1 MNNAQEQEKNAAAAD
16 LPERPRRK
24 TVWKICRI
32 LILLI
37 PLFLLFL
44 PRILEGISN
53 RILKNYIEKGGMDVE
68 LRELGL
74 GRSMIGVS
82 VRFPEDGTF
91 TPGKRML
98 LGNLGV
104 TYAPHRLIAGTLDS
118 VSLCNVNLPLTLK
131 DGKVDI
137 PLKPLFKI
145 AGSAAKQAEKPLEA
159 PFFDLPLRI
168 REIDLSGNLILL
180 HGKDF
185 LLVPFMASVTQSEQS
200 GWANVN
206 YSMQIFLSAGNQ
218 VKLSGAADLHRGTVS
233 GTADIKLQPG
243 TLPQMLRNLIPS
255 PSPAGR
261 IELAGDFTWNLRKMH
276 PEKLESRLKI
286 QDINCSYGAYT
297 IKGSAG
303 TRISYQDGIAD
314 IRYSG
319 GLHTTIGGITYALKQ
334 FSVRSE
340 LKGGKGVS
348 GTCSVNVG
356 GEKNGDFSGQFVLK
370 RNQEKALEFTLRPLP
385 RRIKTQEILFNGI
398 RLVFPVL
405 QETGNYV
412 RLTFQ
417 NDIQVSGMIQVPE
430 AKISKDTFSLTA
442 KQFRLDLGGTPAA
455 LRIGMTLPE
464 LAFSGGDTALAALK
478 GISAKVNLD
487 GKGKSVFSVKKILC
501 GEHEVGQIEGTLRP
515 DPAKGHHELR
525 ADIDT
530 LGVRSH
536 LHVSFLQENM
546 LLDGT
551 FSIPEQKLAKPLDL
565 GKYAPA
571 LNSFQLESA
580 SLKADCSYRWTPLGQ
595 RGSVSV
601 DLSGINVESAEKKL
615 KLTDAALHFSLPN
628 LPELESAAG
637 QRFRFKAFQFDN
649 LKFDSGRVNF
659 RMETPKTWYLEGATF
674 NWCSGKIRIGSVKIA
689 PETERFSIV
698 MYCDRVRLGQ
708 LLAQFGIGAD
718 AGDNAALNGTIPVS
732 IRNGRIIFR
741 NGFLYSTPGET
752 GILKLV
758 PNATVNAMGQS
769 SVEMSFA
776 LSALKDFQYQWVKL
790 TMNTVNDDLK
800 LKFQVDGRPSGP
812 LPFSIDP
819 DSGRPVKTQG
829 TNRFQGIPLDVN
841 VTIPLT
847 KSLELYRMYN
857 KLMNGNK

>member
-1 MNNAQEQEKNAAAAD
+1 
-16 LPERPRRK
+16 
-24 TVWKICRI
+24 
-32 LILLI
+32 
-37 PLFLLFL
+37 
-44 PRILEGISN
+44 
-53 RILKNYIEKGGMDVE
+53 
-68 LRELGL
+68 
-74 GRSMIGVS
+74 
-82 VRFPEDGTF
+82 
-91 TPGKRML
+91 
-98 LGNLGV
+98 
-104 TYAPHRLIAGTLDS
+104 
-118 VSLCNVNLPLTLK
+118 
-131 DGKVDI
+131 
-137 PLKPLFKI
+137 
-145 AGSAAKQAEKPLEA
+145 
-159 PFFDLPLRI
+159 
-168 REIDLSGNLILL
+168 
-180 HGKDF
+180 
-185 LLVPFMASVTQSEQS
+185 
-200 GWANVN
+200 
-206 YSMQIFLSAGNQ
+206 
-218 VKLSGAADLHRGTVS
+218 
-233 GTADIKLQPG
+233 
-243 TLPQMLRNLIPS
+243 MLRNLIPS
-255 PSPAGR
+255 PSPDGR

-515 DPAKGHHELR
+515 DPAKGRHELR

-615 KLTDAALHFSLPN
+615 KLTDAALRFSLPN

-674 NWCSGKIRIGSVKIA
+674 NWCGGKIRIGSVKIA
-689 PETERFSIV
+689 PETERLSTV

-776 LSALKDFQYQWVKL
+776 LSVLKDFQYQWVKL

>member
-1 MNNAQEQEKNAAAAD
+1 
-16 LPERPRRK
+16 
-24 TVWKICRI
+24 
-32 LILLI
+32 
-37 PLFLLFL
+37 
-44 PRILEGISN
+44 
-53 RILKNYIEKGGMDVE
+53 
-68 LRELGL
+68 
-74 GRSMIGVS
+74 
-82 VRFPEDGTF
+82 
-91 TPGKRML
+91 
-98 LGNLGV
+98 
-104 TYAPHRLIAGTLDS
+104 
-118 VSLCNVNLPLTLK
+118 
-131 DGKVDI
+131 
-137 PLKPLFKI
+137 
-145 AGSAAKQAEKPLEA
+145 
-159 PFFDLPLRI
+159 
-168 REIDLSGNLILL
+168 
-180 HGKDF
+180 
-185 LLVPFMASVTQSEQS
+185 MASVTQSEQS

-515 DPAKGHHELR
+515 DPAKGHHELH

-615 KLTDAALHFSLPN
+615 KLTDAALRFSLPN

-800 LKFQVDGRPSGP
+800 LKFQVDGKPSGP

-847 KSLELYRMYN
+847 KSLELYRMYD

>member
-1 MNNAQEQEKNAAAAD
+1 MNNAPEQEKNAADAD
-16 LPERPRRK
+16 MPKRRRK
-24 TVWKICRI
+24 TLWKICRI

-44 PRILEGISN
+44 PRILEAVSN
-53 RILKNYIEKGGMDVE
+53 RILKSYIEKGGMDVE

-74 GRSMIGVS
+74 GRSMIGLS
-82 VRFPEDGTF
+82 ARFPEDSTF

-98 LGNLGV
+98 LGSLGV
-104 TYAPHRLIAGTLDS
+104 TYAPHRLITGTLDS
-118 VSLCNVNLPLTLK
+118 VSLYNVNLPLTLK

-137 PLKPLFKI
+137 PLRHLFKI

-168 REIDLSGNLILL
+168 RKIDLNGNLILL

-185 LLVPFMASVTQSEQS
+185 LLVPFMAAVTQSEKS

-206 YSMQIFLSAGNQ
+206 YAMQIFLSAGNQ
-218 VKLSGAADLHRGTVS
+218 AKLS
-233 GTADIKLQPG
+233 GTADLHKGIVYGTADVNLQPG
-243 TLPQMLRNLIPS
+243 TLPQMLRNMIS
-255 PSPAGR
+255 PSPADGR
-261 IELAGDFTWNLRKMH
+261 FELTGDFTWNLRDMH
-276 PEKLESRLKI
+276 LEKLESRLKI
-286 QDINCSYGAYT
+286 QDLSCSYGAYT

-319 GLHTTIGGITYALKQ
+319 RLHTTIGGITYALKQ
-334 FSVRSE
+334 FSVRNE
-340 LKGGKGVS
+340 LEREKGVS
-348 GTCSVNVG
+348 GTCSVNIG
-356 GEKNGDFSGQFVLK
+356 GEKSGDFSGQFVLK
-370 RNQEKALEFTLRPLP
+370 RNREKALEFTLRPLP
-385 RRIKTQEILFNGI
+385 REIRTQEILFNGI

-405 QETGNYV
+405 QENENHV
-412 RLTFQ
+412 RLTFR

-430 AKISKDTFSLTA
+430 AKISKDAFSLAA
-442 KQFRLDLGGTPAA
+442 KQFRLELGGTPAA

-464 LAFSGGDTALAALK
+464 LTFAGGDTALASLR

-501 GEHEVGQIEGTLRP
+501 GEHEVGQIDGTLLP
-515 DPAKGHHELR
+515 DLPRGRYELH

-530 LGVRSH
+530 LGVRS
-536 LHVSFLQENM
+536 LLQVSFLQENM
-546 LLDGT
+546 LLDGS
-551 FSIPEQKLAKPLDL
+551 FSIPEQSLAKPLDL
-565 GKYAPA
+565 GKYVPA
-571 LNSFQLESA
+571 LESFHLNSA
-580 SLKADCSYRWTPLGQ
+580 SLKANCSYRWTPLGQ
-595 RGSVSV
+595 RGSASV
-601 DLSGINVESAEKKL
+601 DLSQINVESAEKKL
-615 KLTDAALHFSLPN
+615 KLTDAAFRFSLPG

-659 RMETPKTWYLEGATF
+659 RMETPKVWHLENATF
-674 NWCSGKIRIGSVKIA
+674 NWCGGKIRIGSVKIA
-689 PETERFSIV
+689 PETERFSTV

-790 TMNTVNDDLK
+790 TLNTAEDDLK
-800 LKFQVDGRPSGP
+800 LKFQVDGKPSGP

>member
-1 MNNAQEQEKNAAAAD
+1 MESQE
-16 LPERPRRK
+16 
-24 TVWKICRI
+24 
-32 LILLI
+32 
-37 PLFLLFL
+37 
-44 PRILEGISN
+44 
-53 RILKNYIEKGGMDVE
+53 
-68 LRELGL
+68 
-74 GRSMIGVS
+74 
-82 VRFPEDGTF
+82 
-91 TPGKRML
+91 
-98 LGNLGV
+98 
-104 TYAPHRLIAGTLDS
+104 
-118 VSLCNVNLPLTLK
+118 
-131 DGKVDI
+131 
-137 PLKPLFKI
+137 
-145 AGSAAKQAEKPLEA
+145 
-159 PFFDLPLRI
+159 
-168 REIDLSGNLILL
+168 
-180 HGKDF
+180 
-185 LLVPFMASVTQSEQS
+185 
-200 GWANVN
+200 
-206 YSMQIFLSAGNQ
+206 
-218 VKLSGAADLHRGTVS
+218 
-233 GTADIKLQPG
+233 
-243 TLPQMLRNLIPS
+243 
-255 PSPAGR
+255 
-261 IELAGDFTWNLRKMH
+261 
-276 PEKLESRLKI
+276 
-286 QDINCSYGAYT
+286 INCSYGAYT

-442 KQFRLDLGGTPAA
+442 KQFRLDLGGTQAA

-515 DPAKGHHELR
+515 DPAKGRHELR

-615 KLTDAALHFSLPN
+615 KLTDAALRFSLPN

-674 NWCSGKIRIGSVKIA
+674 NWCGGKIRIGSVKIA
-689 PETERFSIV
+689 PETERLSTV

-776 LSALKDFQYQWVKL
+776 LSVLKDFQYQWVKL

>member
-1 MNNAQEQEKNAAAAD
+1 
-16 LPERPRRK
+16 
-24 TVWKICRI
+24 
-32 LILLI
+32 
-37 PLFLLFL
+37 
-44 PRILEGISN
+44 
-53 RILKNYIEKGGMDVE
+53 
-68 LRELGL
+68 
-74 GRSMIGVS
+74 
-82 VRFPEDGTF
+82 
-91 TPGKRML
+91 
-98 LGNLGV
+98 
-104 TYAPHRLIAGTLDS
+104 
-118 VSLCNVNLPLTLK
+118 
-131 DGKVDI
+131 
-137 PLKPLFKI
+137 
-145 AGSAAKQAEKPLEA
+145 
-159 PFFDLPLRI
+159 
-168 REIDLSGNLILL
+168 
-180 HGKDF
+180 
-185 LLVPFMASVTQSEQS
+185 
-200 GWANVN
+200 
-206 YSMQIFLSAGNQ
+206 
-218 VKLSGAADLHRGTVS
+218 
-233 GTADIKLQPG
+233 
-243 TLPQMLRNLIPS
+243 
-255 PSPAGR
+255 
-261 IELAGDFTWNLRKMH
+261 MH

-398 RLVFPVL
+398 RLIFPVL

-487 GKGKSVFSVKKILC
+487 GKSKSVFSVKKILC

-565 GKYAPA
+565 GEYAPA

-615 KLTDAALHFSLPN
+615 KLTDAALRFSLPN

-689 PETERFSIV
+689 PETERFSTV

-718 AGDNAALNGTIPVS
+718 AGDNAALNGTIPFS

-758 PNATVNAMGQS
+758 PNATVNTMGQS

-847 KSLELYRMYN
+847 KSLELYQMYD

>member
-1 MNNAQEQEKNAAAAD
+1 
-16 LPERPRRK
+16 
-24 TVWKICRI
+24 
-32 LILLI
+32 
-37 PLFLLFL
+37 
-44 PRILEGISN
+44 
-53 RILKNYIEKGGMDVE
+53 
-68 LRELGL
+68 
-74 GRSMIGVS
+74 
-82 VRFPEDGTF
+82 
-91 TPGKRML
+91 
-98 LGNLGV
+98 
-104 TYAPHRLIAGTLDS
+104 
-118 VSLCNVNLPLTLK
+118 
-131 DGKVDI
+131 
-137 PLKPLFKI
+137 
-145 AGSAAKQAEKPLEA
+145 
-159 PFFDLPLRI
+159 
-168 REIDLSGNLILL
+168 
-180 HGKDF
+180 
-185 LLVPFMASVTQSEQS
+185 MASVTQSEQS

-218 VKLSGAADLHRGTVS
+218 AKLSGTADLHRGTVS

-487 GKGKSVFSVKKILC
+487 GKSKSVFSVKKILC

-515 DPAKGHHELR
+515 DPAKGRH
-525 ADIDT
+525 
-530 LGVRSH
+530 
-536 LHVSFLQENM
+536 
-546 LLDGT
+546 GT
-551 FSIPEQKLAKPLDL
+551 A
-565 GKYAPA
+565 
-571 LNSFQLESA
+571 
-580 SLKADCSYRWTPLGQ
+580 
-595 RGSVSV
+595 RG
-601 DLSGINVESAEKKL
+601 
-615 KLTDAALHFSLPN
+615 
-628 LPELESAAG
+628 
-637 QRFRFKAFQFDN
+637 
-649 LKFDSGRVNF
+649 
-659 RMETPKTWYLEGATF
+659 Y
-674 NWCSGKIRIGSVKIA
+674 
-689 PETERFSIV
+689 
-698 MYCDRVRLGQ
+698 
-708 LLAQFGIGAD
+708 
-718 AGDNAALNGTIPVS
+718 
-732 IRNGRIIFR
+732 
-741 NGFLYSTPGET
+741 
-752 GILKLV
+752 
-758 PNATVNAMGQS
+758 
-769 SVEMSFA
+769 
-776 LSALKDFQYQWVKL
+776 
-790 TMNTVNDDLK
+790 
-800 LKFQVDGRPSGP
+800 
-812 LPFSIDP
+812 
-819 DSGRPVKTQG
+819 
-829 TNRFQGIPLDVN
+829 
-841 VTIPLT
+841 
-847 KSLELYRMYN
+847 
-857 KLMNGNK
+857 